1 VYLVQLKRSPAE
13 LTDFAIPSYNDQLT
27 NARICGGQHLCKKDV
42 SSWEWQEVFQ
52 LGFGTFHL
60 VMNLIWSVLETHCG
74 TVGRIGS
81 LAFFF
86 ALLEKAR
93 LGREHLDYHTLLS
106 ALKQILHGLILNAWQ
121 AECGH
126 PSLQDFAGTNPSL
139 EDLLQ
144 CTHKIMK
151 KYTVPQPQ
159 THHVD
164 AKAPL
169 KDLGTGTSVPTQASD
184 TAHNNTVLLTWDLL
198 YVMELV
204 DATASGDFG
213 HIEDVLPTIACMFC
227 GLGSNNYSTE
237 ILHFLFNLKEVW
249 TPAFA

>member
-1 VYLVQLKRSPAE
+1 LVQLKRSPAE

-27 NARICGGQHLCKKDV
+27 NARIHGGQHLRKKDV
-42 SSWEWQEVFQ
+42 SSWERREVFQ

-60 VMNLIWSVLETHCG
+60 VMNLIWSVLETHRG

-86 ALLEKAR
+86 APLEKAR
-93 LGREHLDYHTLLS
+93 LGGEHPDYHTLLS

-126 PSLQDFAGTNPSL
+126 PSLRDFASTNPSP

-144 CTHKIMK
+144 CAHKIMK

-159 THHVD
+159 THHID
-164 AKAPL
+164 AKAPP

-184 TAHNNTVLLTWDLL
+184 TAHNNTVLLTRDLL

-213 HIEDVLPTIACMFC
+213 CIEDVLPTIACMFC
-227 GLGSNNYSTE
+227 GSGSNNYSTE